1 MGSGGILL
9 GVPRTTLTSLK
20 AARAVGPSV
29 EPKGGGFIHNFKKYP
44 IVTQTHTH
52 H

>member
-1 MGSGGILL
+1 MGSGGFLL

-29 EPKGGGFIHNFKKYP
+29 EPNGGRGPYIILKN
-44 IVTQTHTH
+44 IL
-52 H
+52 

>member
-29 EPKGGGFIHNFKKYP
+29 EPKGGGPYIILKN
-44 IVTQTHTH
+44 IL
-52 H
+52 